1 MHMHMHARPS
11 HCSPF
16 ARARDCV
23 IAYRRAGAMTALHVG
38 GVLDR
43 WEFVLAGPPM
53 EQVNTA
59 EPLAASGQTCL
70 SEEAWRHVRA
80 TPRCRLVAPLPSSRA
95 CVGVHV

>member
-1 MHMHMHARPS
+1 
-11 HCSPF
+11 
-16 ARARDCV
+16 
-23 IAYRRAGAMTALHVG
+23 MTALHVG

-80 TPRCRLVAPLPSSRA
+80 TPRCRLVTPLPTD
-95 CVGVHV
+95 